1 MIRHSRPRP
10 SPALSPAP
18 PAPIAPDPTDPRRPP
33 WLPSD
38 QDLQR
43 VEPGLQQ
50 AIRDIILPAYGQLVL
65 QTDDTLQRSL
75 GMTIVHLMWLEVLDQ
90 LNLKRQY
97 AQFCRLPQMGYDVAH
112 EVDRHLRLIDAKM
125 KLTKLLLRIR
135 ALHPADPAQDP
146 APVAQN
152 QASSA
157 HDQLRSTPPAA
168 QLATPAASNG
178 THPTSDIP
186 RPKSDIQHS
195 SRPDVLESPPHRPSS
210 APGPCIVSQK
220 PDSQQAPCAARSPQP
235 ATSP

>member
-1 MIRHSRPRP
+1 MIRHSRPQP
-10 SPALSPAP
+10 SPALSTAP
-18 PAPIAPDPTDPRRPP
+18 PTPRSPQPTDSSRPA

-50 AIRDIILPAYGQLVL
+50 AIRDIILPAYEQLVL
-65 QTDDTLQRSL
+65 QADDTLQRSL

-135 ALHPADPAQDP
+135 ALRPADPAQDP

-152 QASSA
+152 QASPA
-157 HDQLRSTPPAA
+157 HDQVRSTPPAA
-168 QLATPAASNG
+168 QLATPAASTG
-178 THPTSDIP
+178 TH
-186 RPKSDIQHS
+186 PKSDIQHS

-210 APGPCIVSQK
+210 LPGPCIVSQK
-220 PDSQQAPCAARSPQP
+220 PDSQPAPCAARSPQP
-235 ATSP
+235 VASP

>member
-1 MIRHSRPRP
+1 MIRHSRPRQ

-18 PAPIAPDPTDPRRPP
+18 PTPRSPLPTDSSRPA

-43 VEPGLQQ
+43 VEPGLQL
-50 AIRDIILPAYGQLVL
+50 AIRDIILPAYEQLVL
-65 QTDDTLQRSL
+65 QADDTLQRSL

-97 AQFCRLPQMGYDVAH
+97 AKFCLLPQMGYDVAH

-135 ALHPADPAQDP
+135 ALRPADPAQDP

-152 QASSA
+152 QASPA
-157 HDQLRSTPPAA
+157 HDQVRSTPPAA
-168 QLATPAASNG
+168 QLATPAASTG
-178 THPTSDIP
+178 TH
-186 RPKSDIQHS
+186 PKSDIQHS

-210 APGPCIVSQK
+210 LPGPCIVSQK
-220 PDSQQAPCAARSPQP
+220 PDSQPAPCAARSPQP
-235 ATSP
+235 VASP